1 MMNKKIMF
9 GILGMFLLLGTV
21 AYAGVGIFATNKS
34 ISISDEQELKAVE
47 IGVDTYSYEDINHT
61 DYYERVLISNSN
73 YNLPSKEFPKFYEV
87 CSLYNETAILFDGRN
102 ISHLITTL
110 DDSVTGEPALV
121 YNIEC
126 LEYSDIYYTE
136 AELEIQMDGWQSARL
151 KGIADVEIERKR
163 NQNGTVIRTGTI
175 TFSEK

>member
-1 MMNKKIMF
+1 M
-9 GILGMFLLLGTV
+9 
-21 AYAGVGIFATNKS
+21 
-34 ISISDEQELKAVE
+34 KAVE

-136 AELEIQMDGWQSARL
+136 AELEIRMDGWEESTMKNIL
-151 KGIADVEIERKR
+151 DVEIERDEVKESVKTDE
-163 NQNGTVIRTGTI
+163 GVVTL
-175 TFSEK
+175 EKFK